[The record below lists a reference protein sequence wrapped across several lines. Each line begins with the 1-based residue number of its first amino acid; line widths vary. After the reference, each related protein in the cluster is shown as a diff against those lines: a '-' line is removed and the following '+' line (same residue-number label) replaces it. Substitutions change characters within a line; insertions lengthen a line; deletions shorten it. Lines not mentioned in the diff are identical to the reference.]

1 MHQAQVNEWGLPPRC
16 TEVSEPPPPGAG
28 EVRVK
33 VKAVGVHRVV
43 RSRAAGKHYTSG
55 TPPHIPG
62 IDGVGTTEDN
72 QTVYWASFDTP
83 SMVEYVNLPAKIVKR
98 LPTGTDPVQAAG
110 MINPAMSS
118 WMAFKSRAEDLPPD
132 FTVLILGATS
142 ASGRVA
148 IPLARAL
155 GAKRVVGAARNKAAL
170 DDLGLDASIV
180 IAENATETDFS
191 ALGDVDVILDYV
203 YGPLTVHLFNVLKSN
218 TPVQY
223 VHIGSLAALEIS
235 LPGAVLRSKN
245 LTIRGSGPGAWSM
258 QEVVQSM
265 DQLLPLVKDLPKQ
278 PIKTVRLEDVEKAW
292 NSQNDERLVVVME

>member
-1 MHQAQVNEWGLPPRC
+1 
-16 TEVSEPPPPGAG
+16 
-28 EVRVK
+28 
-33 VKAVGVHRVV
+33 
-43 RSRAAGKHYTSG
+43 
-55 TPPHIPG
+55 
-62 IDGVGTTEDN
+62 
-72 QTVYWASFDTP
+72 
-83 SMVEYVNLPAKIVKR
+83 MVEYVNLPAKIVKR